1 MPKLSVSFEKI
12 ELSELHISRLYD
24 LLALRLHGISH
35 NAMPSYSDH
44 VNFVVNHPYR
54 AWFFVKSGDDF
65 VGTLNLNNDNT
76 VGLNLIPGL
85 IDSHYLN
92 CIEFI
97 KCNFA
102 PLPEIK
108 SVRAGFF
115 AINVAPK
122 NKELIDKLTRINR
135 EILQITYNL

>member
-1 MPKLSVSFEKI
+1 MRKLNINFETV
-12 ELSELHISRLYD
+12 ELSEPHISALYD
-24 LLALRLHGISH
+24 LLSLRMHGISH
-35 NAMPSYSDH
+35 NAMPSFSDH
-44 VNFVVNHPYR
+44 VNFVANHPYR
-54 AWFFVKSGDDF
+54 AWFFVRSGGRF

-97 KCNFA
+97 KSNFE

-115 AINVAPK
+115 AINVAPR

-135 EILQITYNL
+135 KILQITYNL

>member
-1 MPKLSVSFEKI
+1 MSKLNIDFVKI
-12 ELSELHISRLYD
+12 EPTEDHISRLYD
-24 LLALRLHGISH
+24 LLASRLHGISH
-35 NAMPSYSDH
+35 HEMPSLNDH
-44 VNFVVNHPYR
+44 VNFVANHPYR
-54 AWFFVKSGDDF
+54 AWFFVRSGDSL

-76 VGLNLIPGL
+76 VGLNLISGL
-85 IDSHYLN
+85 IDSHYLS

-97 KCNFA
+97 KSNFE

-135 EILQITYNL
+135 NILQITYNL